1 MDPRFQSS
9 FIPKKPIDLNQRQH
23 KPINLLSLIVT
34 IVLIAVL
41 AAAGGVFL
49 YQNYLNGRIAD
60 DQKSLNLTQG
70 QFDTTTINQLI
81 RLDSRINV
89 AKELLSGH
97 IEFSNI
103 FTLLEQDTIQTVRFS
118 SFNLSSG
125 DQGVLNLTMNGEALS
140 FSDVAVQTAVF
151 EKSSYIKNLQVGG
164 LSVEPS
170 GAVTFTMNMTI
181 VPSLV
186 KYSPTTVTLDSA
198 GSVSAVSA
206 SAVIGAPA
214 ASTTSV
220 ILPPA
225 TTTPAASST
234 APAAATTTKPAA
246 AATSTAAKTTK
257 P

>member
-9 FIPKKPIDLNQRQH
+9 FIPKKPIDLNPRQH
-23 KPINLLSLIVT
+23 RPVNLVSLVTT
-34 IVLIAVL
+34 IVLIATF

-70 QFDTTTINQLI
+70 QFDTSTINQLI
-81 RLDSRINV
+81 RLNSRINV
-89 AKELLSGH
+89 SKSLLASH
-97 IEFSNI
+97 VEFSNI

-125 DQGVLNLTMNGEALS
+125 DQGNISLTMNGEALS
-140 FSDVAVQTAVF
+140 FSDVAVQTGVF
-151 EKSSYIKNLQVGG
+151 ERSTYIKNFAVGS

-170 GAVTFTMNMTI
+170 GAVSFTMNMII

-186 KYSPTTVTLDSA
+186 TYSPTTSIVN
-198 GSVSAVSA
+198 SV
-206 SAVIGAPA
+206 AP
-214 ASTTSV
+214 SQTTAPTTPVAPVNS
-220 ILPPA
+220 ITLPPA
-225 TTTPAASST
+225 ATTT
-234 APAAATTTKPAA
+234 APVATTTKPVVPPPTKPV
-246 AATSTAAKTTK
+246 AATTTAPKTTK